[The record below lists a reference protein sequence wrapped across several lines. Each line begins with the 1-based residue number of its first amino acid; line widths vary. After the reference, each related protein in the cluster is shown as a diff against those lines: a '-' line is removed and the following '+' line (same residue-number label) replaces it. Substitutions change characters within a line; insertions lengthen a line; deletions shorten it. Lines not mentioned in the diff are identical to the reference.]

1 MGFHGG
7 NSTADYARQTYGL
20 EGGEAVIYVYPQAG
34 PFADAWAGWNVDPAG
49 LDFPYFDAVLADL
62 GKRHCV
68 DTKRVFAAGKS
79 NGAFFVNALA
89 CYRPNAIRAIATV
102 AGGGPQG
109 NCTEAK
115 AAMIIHG
122 SADAAVPIST
132 GLQSR
137 NYWLAANG
145 YSGAP
150 SFPASPPPCVSYPG
164 TLNPV
169 LWCQHDGGHDWPT
182 WAGAG
187 IRTFLLNL

>member
-34 PFADAWAGWNVDPAG
+34 PFADAWAGWNVDPTG
-49 LDFPYFDAVLADL
+49 LDFPYFDAVLKDL
-62 GKRHCV
+62 GNRYCV
-68 DTKRVFAAGKS
+68 DTKHVFATGAS
-79 NGAFFVNALA
+79 NGAFFVNSLA
-89 CYRPNAIRAIATV
+89 CYRSNTIRAIAPV

-122 SADAAVPIST
+122 SADAVVPVSA
-132 GLQSR
+132 GKQSR
-137 NYWLAANG
+137 DYWLAANG

-150 SFPASPPPCVSYPG
+150 SIPVNPSPCVSYPG
-164 TLNPV
+164 TINPV
-169 LWCQHDGGHDWPT
+169 LWCQHEGGHDWPT
-182 WAGAG
+182 WAGAS
-187 IRTFLLNL
+187 IRHFFLSQ